1 MDKREG
7 AALID
12 FPDIESITAYKNA
25 PVENIQAVLE
35 KIVDDGEYTPPT
47 PFQALDYGMKLFSN
61 VLLKLEDQG
70 LEGDRLEM
78 IMRWIEDAQLL
89 IKASQPQAQEE
100 MAPAQTAIQGAGA
113 QTIIEPQAQP
123 QNGGF

>member
-1 MDKREG
+1 
-7 AALID
+7 
-12 FPDIESITAYKNA
+12 
-25 PVENIQAVLE
+25 
-35 KIVDDGEYTPPT
+35 
-47 PFQALDYGMKLFSN
+47 
-61 VLLKLEDQG
+61 
-70 LEGDRLEM
+70 M